1 MSVSS
6 RSQMNPSYTVIA
18 VGIVIITILVITSYS
33 KPIQDQSFQII
44 TVGPL
49 WNTDTWS
56 CQSSSDYIVYGLL
69 HGLDNSQLAISIS
82 GLGKQ
87 SIYSLIPGHLES
99 FTVGSPA
106 GHQMNITKTGMITGW
121 ITLQT
126 AHGAKANCTQT

>member
-1 MSVSS
+1 
-6 RSQMNPSYTVIA
+6 MNQNYTVIA
-18 VGIVIITILVITSYS
+18 VGIAIIIVLVITSYS
-33 KPIQDQSFQII
+33 KPVQDQSSQII

-49 WNTDTWS
+49 WNTNTWS
-56 CQSSSDYIVYGLL
+56 CQSSSDYVVYGTL

-87 SIYSLIPGHLES
+87 SAYSLIPGHLES
-99 FTVGSPA
+99 FTVGSSA
-106 GHQMNITKTGMITGW
+106 GHQMNITKTGIITGW

>member
-1 MSVSS
+1 
-6 RSQMNPSYTVIA
+6 MNPSYTVIA
-18 VGIVIITILVITSYS
+18 VGIAVIAILIVTSYS
-33 KPIQDQSFQII
+33 RPPQQDQSFQVI

-56 CQSSSDYIVYGLL
+56 CYSSSDYIVHGAL
-69 HGLDNSQLAISIS
+69 HGLDNPQLAISIS

-87 SIYSLIPGHLES
+87 SLYSLIPGHLES

-106 GHQMNITKTGMITGW
+106 GHTMNMTKTGTITGW

-126 AHGAKANCTQT
+126 AHDAKAYCTQT